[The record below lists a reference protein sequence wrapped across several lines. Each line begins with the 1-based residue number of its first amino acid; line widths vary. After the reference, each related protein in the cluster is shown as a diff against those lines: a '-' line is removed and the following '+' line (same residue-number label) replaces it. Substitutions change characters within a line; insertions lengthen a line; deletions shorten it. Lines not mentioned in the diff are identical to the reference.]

1 MTLAE
6 SEEHLVEALRALP
19 PSVADHVMAW
29 VAGLRDLGLGR
40 ELDWSDSWSEE
51 DIILDARNA
60 SVSAFDEQ
68 ERRSA

>member
-6 SEEHLVEALRALP
+6 NEEHLVEALGALP
-19 PSVADHVMAW
+19 PRVADHVMAW

-40 ELDWSDSWSEE
+40 DLDWSDSWSEE
-51 DIILDARNA
+51 DILDARNA